1 MAVVEHRGKINKKNQ
16 LKDPENLCEGAIAS
30 KHHWNDTFVIPFKN
44 YGWWP
49 EPLSNM
55 AATVIKKRKFD
66 KKFQL
71 KNSEKSLE
79 GPIAFRLQENDTFVI
94 NFPKYGW

>member
-1 MAVVEHRGKINKKNQ
+1 
-16 LKDPENLCEGAIAS
+16 
-30 KHHWNDTFVIPFKN
+30 
-44 YGWWP
+44 
-49 EPLSNM
+49 M

-94 NFPKYGW
+94 NFPKYG